1 MKIEVQNK
9 KGLTTTL
16 NIVIDKK
23 TIQEEMDKRLI
34 ELQSEVSL
42 KGFRPGKVPQ
52 TVIKSQFGKAI
63 YGEVIDKILRES
75 SNQAIDK
82 QNIKAAGQPKI
93 DLKTFGEG
101 KDLNYTLEI
110 NSLPQID
117 LANFEKYSATE
128 YSIKVSDKTLNEKIN
143 EIAKNNKTFSD
154 KNEKSEKGDLVI
166 FDYSATVEKQK
177 FEGSEGKNTR
187 LVIGQDLFL
196 KGFDEKLLGVK
207 KDQNIT
213 INVSMPENYP
223 DKNLANK
230 KAEFICK
237 IINVQKPND
246 TKVDDEFAKNMG
258 AKDLADLKSLIS
270 KQVSTQYSQALDSI
284 TKKEILDQI
293 EKFHKFELPQNLIE
307 QEVHMMTHHLKKEDI
322 EKNKKKNLKIAESR
336 IKLGLVL
343 NEYGE
348 KNNLKVSDDDVKGE
362 IQKQIKGMPGQEK
375 MIVDYYQKNPS
386 AAQSLKGA
394 LYEEKIINLFKSKG
408 KIQKK
413 EISIEEAEKIITT
426 FNKSNINTE
435 SHTHDHDHEHNH
447 DHDHDHAHKHESDA
461 STKIKK
467 KDTKTKPKT
476 KKVSKK

>member
-52 TVIKSQFGKAI
+52 AVIKSQFGKAI

-128 YSIKVSDKTLNEKIN
+128 YSIKVSDKTLDEKIN

-166 FDYSATVEKQK
+166 FDYSATVDKQK

-246 TKVDDEFAKNMG
+246 TKVDDDFAKNMG
-258 AKDLADLKSLIS
+258 AKDLTDLKNLIS

-394 LYEEKIINLFKSKG
+394 LYEEKIINLFKSKA

-447 DHDHDHAHKHESDA
+447 DHDHAHEHESEA

>member
-128 YSIKVSDKTLNEKIN
+128 YSIKVSDKTLDEKIN

-246 TKVDDEFAKNMG
+246 TKVDDDFAKNMG
-258 AKDLADLKSLIS
+258 AKDLTDLKNLIS

-394 LYEEKIINLFKSKG
+394 LYEEKIINLFKSKA

-447 DHDHDHAHKHESDA
+447 DHAHEHELEA

>member
-128 YSIKVSDKTLNEKIN
+128 YSIKVSDKTLDEKIN

-166 FDYSATVEKQK
+166 FDYSATVDKQK

-246 TKVDDEFAKNMG
+246 TKVDDDFAKNMG
-258 AKDLADLKSLIS
+258 AKDLTDLKNLIS

-394 LYEEKIINLFKSKG
+394 LYEEKIINLFKSKA

-447 DHDHDHAHKHESDA
+447 DHAHEHESEA